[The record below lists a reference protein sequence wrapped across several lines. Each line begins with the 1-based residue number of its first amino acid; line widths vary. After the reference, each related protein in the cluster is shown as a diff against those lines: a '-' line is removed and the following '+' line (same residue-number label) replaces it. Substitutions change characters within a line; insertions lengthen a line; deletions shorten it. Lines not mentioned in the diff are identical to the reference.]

1 MAFRHSTLWTTWGTA
16 LARRGQRG
24 PEAQDAGKQG
34 IFGVDAALRM
44 GAELGW
50 AQGVVKRLPRHGAAS
65 HPLHFPLPPLE
76 RSTVWGAGQG
86 FPGRSERRMI

>member
-1 MAFRHSTLWTTWGTA
+1 MDHLGNCP
-16 LARRGQRG
+16 GQERAERSRG
-24 PEAQDAGKQG
+24 PGCWEAGV
-34 IFGVDAALRM
+34 FGVDAALRM

-76 RSTVWGAGQG
+76 RSTIWGAGQG